1 MLIVIEKTQSTFE
14 SISSV
19 MTCSTLPFEKGRT
32 PVLSA
37 TPWITDS
44 TTVQNIVIIAIVSKL
59 QRKSSYISLQPY
71 RFIAK
76 NIVAMSLHLHHVS
89 QADMLECRLEI
100 LQIVP
105 HPNKPARLNMQPQ

>member
-1 MLIVIEKTQSTFE
+1 M
-14 SISSV
+14 
-19 MTCSTLPFEKGRT
+19 
-32 PVLSA
+32 LSA

-59 QRKSSYISLQPY
+59 QRRSSYISLNLTDSQQNN
-71 RFIAK
+71 K
-76 NIVAMSLHLHHVS
+76 VAISLRIHHVP

-105 HPNKPARLNMQPQ
+105 HPKNLHI